1 MLKNITKQK
10 NYFVTVKKK
19 QTQFIILTTIVILI
33 SLSVIV
39 PENDKKKFQ

>member
-10 NYFVTVKKK
+10 NYLVTVKKK